1 MEDGKKVE
9 TTEAAQKTRRAFV
22 KTAAQ
27 VAVTAPAVA
36 ALLSASTKPASA
48 TQFIV
53 YSTGDNS
60 ILGRGPVGTD
70 PYYNPTRGGSVYDDT
85 TITTGD
91 DASIGAL

>member
-48 TQFIV
+48 QFIL
-53 YSTGDNS
+53 YNAGDNTIIS
-60 ILGRGPVGTD
+60 RGSVGTD
-70 PYYNPTRGGSVYDDT
+70 PWFNPTRGGTVYDDNA

-91 DASIGAL
+91 DASIGAV